1 MRVACLQFA
10 PELGKVQ
17 ENIARAN
24 DLLKDLQPGSCDILV
39 LPEMAFSGYNFPS
52 ADAIGPFL
60 ELRGEGPSGA
70 WAKEVA
76 ARLQCIVTIGYPEIT
91 PAPYLAQDVGN
102 HGIPPSI
109 SYNSTITISPK
120 GDTLAHYRK
129 THLYYTDET
138 WAQASATKWL
148 TVELP
153 LDLSPSLSSTNNGLE
168 HGVHSK
174 STRTSFGICMDLNP
188 HRFEAS
194 WTLYE
199 LATYALNSNTE
210 LLLLSMAWLTHKT
223 STELDE
229 SAADPDIETL
239 SYWIERIVPL
249 VNNKERR
256 VIVVFAN
263 RCGQEPLDARYAGS
277 SWIGLVGLGKVD
289 IWDIAGR
296 AQETLLCID
305 TNQDP
310 EYQLRTSQN
319 GVPLSTT
326 G

>member
-1 MRVACLQFA
+1 M
-10 PELGKVQ
+10 
-17 ENIARAN
+17 
-24 DLLKDLQPGSCDILV
+24 
-39 LPEMAFSGYNFPS
+39 
-52 ADAIGPFL
+52 
-60 ELRGEGPSGA
+60 
-70 WAKEVA
+70 
-76 ARLQCIVTIGYPEIT
+76 
-91 PAPYLAQDVGN
+91 PA
-102 HGIPPSI
+102 SI

-153 LDLSPSLSSTNNGLE
+153 LHLSPSLSFINKGLE
-168 HGVHSK
+168 NSVPSQT
-174 STRTSFGICMDLNP
+174 TRTSFGICMDLNP
-188 HRFEAS
+188 QRFEAS

-199 LATYALNSNTE
+199 LATYTLNSDTR

-223 STELDE
+223 STELRE
-229 SAADPDIETL
+229 SSADPDPETL

-249 VNNKERR
+249 VHNKERK
-256 VIVVFAN
+256 VLVVFAN
-263 RCGQEPLDARYAGS
+263 RCGQEPPDARYAGS
-277 SWIGLVGLGKVD
+277 SWIGLVGFGKVN
-289 IWDIAGR
+289 IWGIAGR

-305 TNQDP
+305 TDQDP
-310 EYQLRTSQN
+310 EYEIQISQD

>member
-1 MRVACLQFA
+1 M
-10 PELGKVQ
+10 
-17 ENIARAN
+17 
-24 DLLKDLQPGSCDILV
+24 
-39 LPEMAFSGYNFPS
+39 
-52 ADAIGPFL
+52 
-60 ELRGEGPSGA
+60 
-70 WAKEVA
+70 A
-76 ARLQCIVTIGYPEIT
+76 ARLQCIVSVGYPEIA
-91 PAPYLAQDVGN
+91 PAPYLARDVGN
-102 HGIPPSI
+102 HGMPTSI

-153 LDLSPSLSSTNNGLE
+153 LDISPALSSTNRGTENG
-168 HGVHSK
+168 VPSQT
-174 STRTSFGICMDLNP
+174 TRTSFGICMDLNP

-199 LATYALNSNTE
+199 LATHALNSNTK

-223 STELDE
+223 STELQE
-229 SAADPDIETL
+229 SSADPDLETL

-249 VNNKERR
+249 VNNTECKI
-256 VIVVFAN
+256 IVVFAN

-277 SWIGLVGLGKVD
+277 SWIGSVGFGKID

-296 AQETLLCID
+296 AQEKLLCID
-305 TNQDP
+305 TDQDP
-310 EYQLRTSQN
+310 EYQLQTSQN
-319 GVPLSTT
+319 EVPLSTT

>member
-1 MRVACLQFA
+1 M
-10 PELGKVQ
+10 
-17 ENIARAN
+17 
-24 DLLKDLQPGSCDILV
+24 
-39 LPEMAFSGYNFPS
+39 
-52 ADAIGPFL
+52 
-60 ELRGEGPSGA
+60 

-91 PAPYLAQDVGN
+91 SAPHLARDVGN
-102 HGIPPSI
+102 HGIPASI
-109 SYNSTITISPK
+109 SYNSTITVSPK

-153 LDLSPSLSSTNNGLE
+153 LKLSPSLNFSNKGLE
-168 HGVHSK
+168 NGVS
-174 STRTSFGICMDLNP
+174 SQTTRTSFGICMDLNP
-188 HRFEAS
+188 HQFEAS

-199 LATYALNSNTE
+199 LATYTLNSDTK

-223 STELDE
+223 PTELHE
-229 SAADPDIETL
+229 NSADPDLETL

-249 VNNKERR
+249 VNNKERK

-277 SWIGLVGLGKVD
+277 SWIGLVGFEKVYV
-289 IWDIAGR
+289 WDIAGR

-305 TNQDP
+305 TDQDP
-310 EYQLRTSQN
+310 EYQLQKSQV
-319 GVPLSTT
+319 GVPSSSTS
-326 G
+326 